1 MKLLI
6 FYGEPVFRLR
16 YNVTPSQGIGIPIP
30 PPIIRVSSIQL
41 NGPLSKNEIITQVS
55 KKMSSKIVFTKTEMN
70 QLYDLSVKYK
80 DNAISQEEL
89 LTEISNLRGGSD
101 VEIAAFLVIVATI
114 TLLMGSSSAFP
125 LNPNGIIPPHLR

>member
-89 LTEISNLRGGSD
+89 LTEIRASESH
-101 VEIAAFLVIVATI
+101 LVVVRV
-114 TLLMGSSSAFP
+114 LES
-125 LNPNGIIPPHLR
+125 IINFMQLSRLIII